1 MLRLINILECLL
13 DIKGL
18 NRILKLIFLFINYVI
33 LKYSEIFILFHYL
46 KFVSKIMI
54 TIFKIFN

>member
-1 MLRLINILECLL
+1 MLCLINILECLL

-54 TIFKIFN
+54 KL